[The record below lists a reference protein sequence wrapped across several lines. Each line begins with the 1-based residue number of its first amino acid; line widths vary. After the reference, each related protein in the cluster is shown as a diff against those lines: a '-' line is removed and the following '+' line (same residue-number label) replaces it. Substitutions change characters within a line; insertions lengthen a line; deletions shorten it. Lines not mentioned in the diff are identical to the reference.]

1 MKQSFTLNQCVRLI
15 FGETTPDEG
24 FMLQEI
30 ISGNDRLKAEFD
42 EMQQAYQALGTELLS
57 PKAETTKAILK
68 YSRDTALHLSC

>member
-24 FMLQEI
+24 LMLQEI
-30 ISGNDRLKAEFD
+30 ISGNDRLKAEFND
-42 EMQQAYQALGTELLS
+42 MQQAYQALNTELLS